1 MLLMKSVLRVA
12 RMSSNTAFT
21 RGSASGLSRGATVD
35 MRGLLGMGS
44 ARSTRFGGLG
54 RFGFALRADEALLA
68 QRLLALGAISVGFQA
83 GLHPAAELLGGFQRD
98 AADVLRT
105 KVRDH
110 QFGRLLHVDLAT
122 PSARPPLA

>member
-54 RFGFALRADEALLA
+54 GLRRFGFALRADEALLA

-105 KVRDH
+105 
-110 QFGRLLHVDLAT
+110 
-122 PSARPPLA
+122 